1 MTPTSERK
9 GTKKECKMCRTGEL
23 EDEGHLFLR
32 CPTVQTA
39 KNTLTRLL
47 SGSTGVP
54 VDVDKAITVNQFPAA
69 KRKETDVLVNVI
81 AAAYRQLV
89 WMTRTKT
96 WRGEQKKTAE
106 RLDEEFRNIIDH
118 KIQKI

>member
-9 GTKKECKMCRTGEL
+9 GTKKACKMCRTGEL

-32 CPTVQTA
+32 CPIVQTA
-39 KNTLTRLL
+39 KNTLRRLL

-69 KRKETDVLVNVI
+69 KRKENVI

-106 RLDEEFRNIIDH
+106 RLDEELRNIIDH